1 VIPGPKTTIHKQI
14 RKAGLKPQGG
24 FSNVAFPVVKRVF
37 AGLIANEIVSVQ
49 PMTQPSGLLF
59 YLDYTYG
66 GKQKRQGSENQ
77 EMRKRKKLGEFK
89 EKPSP
94 APAPAPT
101 LPPQLVDRSQR
112 WRNLLGNSSLSAK
125 DRAIV
130 SRMLDNQVKTEK

>member
-1 VIPGPKTTIHKQI
+1 
-14 RKAGLKPQGG
+14 
-24 FSNVAFPVVKRVF
+24 VVKRVF

-94 APAPAPT
+94 APTPAPA

-130 SRMLDNQVKTEK
+130 SRMLDNQVKTKK